1 MSTETVQPPRP
12 LQGKTIVVTRPAAQA
27 EPLCA
32 VIEAAGGKA
41 LRFPLLEIGPPEN
54 DAALQAVEGRLAQ
67 FAIAIFISPNAVE
80 YSLPRL
86 LARQDWPQHLLP
98 AAVGQGT
105 VRTLAAHGIQ
115 GCIAPESRFDSESLL
130 DCPALAAT
138 AVAGRRI
145 ALFRGDGGRELLA
158 DTLRA
163 RGAEVIGIPCYRRLP
178 PRHDVALL
186 RAAWAAGALDAITLS
201 SSEGLRYLHERL
213 DEAGRDRLAQTPVFV
228 PHARIAE
235 NARQLGLRQVILTA
249 GADAGIVAGLCA
261 HAW

>member
-1 MSTETVQPPRP
+1 M
-12 LQGKTIVVTRPAAQA
+12 TRPAAQA

-32 VIEAAGGKA
+32 AIEAQGGRA
-41 LRFPLLEIGPPEN
+41 LRFPLLEIGRPES
-54 DAALQAVEGRLAQ
+54 DAALQAIEGQLEQ
-67 FAIAIFISPNAVE
+67 FSVAIFISPNAVE

-86 LARQDWPQHLLP
+86 LARQTWPARLQP

-105 VRTLAAHGIQ
+105 VRTLATHGIH

-130 DCPALAAT
+130 ECPALAAH
-138 AVAGRRI
+138 AVAGKRI
-145 ALFRGDGGRELLA
+145 VLFRGDGGRTLLA
-158 DTLRA
+158 DALRA
-163 RGAEVIGIPCYRRLP
+163 RGASVLGVPCYRRLP

-186 RAAWAAGALDAITLS
+186 NAAWAAGKLDAITLS

-213 DEAGRDRLAQTPVFV
+213 DAAGRTRLAQTPVFV

-235 NARQLGLRQVILTA
+235 NARELGLQQVILTA

-261 HAW
+261 YPWQD